1 VTGQANSASQ
11 DALIADVW
19 SRTEAKYRRRSILLL
34 TINVCLFAGLG
45 CVAYWL
51 RTGTVFAPLASN
63 YWSQLAATF
72 DPTPN
77 TLHTPT
83 GLSLGPISVE
93 QVPMMIPVLGLI
105 LAALVSIPILTAI
118 LYRFPCSL
126 PFIAGVGLVAVM
138 PWLAI
143 VLLASCLIASV
154 KPFRSRSRFASA
166 LMSLLPVIL
175 YFFMASRQSEPAVD
189 VMANPAD
196 QIKLLAPLILSIIA
210 SAIVMGIVLVVA
222 KVVNYRPGAI
232 SPLLAILFLTP
243 AALFEFKVGRDE
255 LHYRLLERE
264 FGPASEYFIQQD
276 LRKVFGASVDAEWA
290 RRKDSGASREAVR
303 DQIATRW
310 SLALDPDVGKIL
322 KSHQERAA
330 DAAMRFVR
338 LFPDSVYALNALD
351 LSARALDMRVDL
363 SAFERDIDNAFYDDF
378 PSEQSRGAW
387 EKIAANAS
395 SLPTTSVALLRL
407 AQTDARGGRIDE
419 AIKWL
424 SRLERTF
431 GNVEHETSSE
441 SRVDLFKR
449 VAPQDSLRIP
459 VARMVFDGRRL
470 RSLLEQNRDPLY
482 GDRPLAALLK
492 IDPKSRGHD
501 KQLRNLL
508 EQYPSCQLSDNID
521 LELALSVPDPGDRA
535 EALRGFLQKHDTGD
549 AVPEAVYRLGTAY
562 FDARQPVEARR
573 AWEQVV
579 KNHDNSIWR
588 DQAENQLRKLERTVV
603 ETG

>member
-1 VTGQANSASQ
+1 MTSQAKSASG

-51 RTGTVFAPLASN
+51 RTGTVFAPLADD

-126 PFIAGVGLVAVM
+126 PFIAAVGLVAVM

-196 QIKLLAPLILSIIA
+196 QIKLMAPLILSIIA
-210 SAIVMGIVLVVA
+210 SAIVMGTVLVVA

-243 AALFEFKVGRDE
+243 AALFEFQVGRDE

-264 FGPASEYFIQQD
+264 FGPASQYFIQQD
-276 LRKVFGASVDAEWA
+276 LHKVLDATVDAEWA
-290 RRKDSGASREAVR
+290 RRKDSGVSREAVR
-303 DQIATRW
+303 AQIATRW
-310 SLALDPDVGKIL
+310 SLALDPVVGKIL
-322 KSHQERAA
+322 KSHQGRAA
-330 DAAMRFVR
+330 EAAMRFVR
-338 LFPDSVYALNALD
+338 LFPDSVYAPNALY
-351 LSARALDMRVDL
+351 LYARALDTRVDL
-363 SAFERDIDNAFYDDF
+363 SAFERDIANAFYDDF
-378 PSEQSRGAW
+378 PDERSRSAW

-395 SLPTTSVALLRL
+395 SLPATSVALLRL
-407 AQTDARGGRIDE
+407 AQTDARAGRIDK
-419 AIKWL
+419 AIAWL
-424 SRLERTF
+424 VRLEQTF
-431 GNVEHETSSE
+431 GDVDRESSSALRADILE
-441 SRVDLFKR
+441 RVT
-449 VAPQDSLRIP
+449 PQDSLHIP

-482 GDRPLAALLK
+482 GDRPLAALLS
-492 IDPKSRGHD
+492 IDSKGRGHER
-501 KQLRNLL
+501 QLRAVL
-508 EQYPSCQLSDNID
+508 ERYPSCQLSDNID
-521 LELALSVPDPGDRA
+521 LELALSLHDPADRVA
-535 EALRGFLQKHDTGD
+535 ALRSFLQKHDVGD
-549 AVPEAVYRLGTAY
+549 ATPEAVYSLGVAN
-562 FDARQPVEARR
+562 FEARHPLEARR
-573 AWEQVV
+573 AWERVV
-579 KNHDNSIWR
+579 KDYGDSIWR
-588 DQAENQLRKLERTVV
+588 GQAESQLRKLERTVV
-603 ETG
+603 ENG